1 MKFRVG
7 DIARLKKLKGDWRP
21 PDAFKL
27 LATITGFEVD
37 KGHLLV
43 ELTFFD
49 GYCDTYWID
58 EIVRVSK
65 NNDTQAILQPE
76 ARHTSEV
83 F

>member
-1 MKFRVG
+1 MKFRIG
-7 DIARLKKLKGDWRP
+7 DIVRLKNLKGDWRP
-21 PDAFKL
+21 SGAFKL
-27 LATITGFEVD
+27 LATITGFGSD
-37 KGHLLV
+37 KERILA

-76 ARHTSEV
+76 TRHTSEV